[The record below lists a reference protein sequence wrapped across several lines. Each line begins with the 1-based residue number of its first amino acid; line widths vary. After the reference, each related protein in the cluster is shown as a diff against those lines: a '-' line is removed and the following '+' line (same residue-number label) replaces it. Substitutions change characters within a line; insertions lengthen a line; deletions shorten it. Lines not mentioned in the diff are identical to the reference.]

1 MTQTPA
7 GDGLLI
13 VIVNYRSARL
23 TTRCLASLEPELA
36 RLPGARVA
44 VVDNASGDAAAL
56 AGAIRQ
62 RGWGAW
68 ARLVVAE
75 RNGGFAYGNN
85 RAIRPALAG
94 GAPPRY
100 VVLLN
105 PDTAVFPGALRAL
118 LDFMDGRPD
127 VGIAGSG
134 LVNEDG
140 TDWPIAFRFPT
151 LWSELEQGLRFGPV
165 SRLLSRYRV
174 AREMP
179 QDRPAAVDWVAGAS
193 MIVRREV
200 WRDAGLMD
208 EGYFLYFEE
217 TDFCLQARR
226 AGWPCWYVPASRVM
240 HESGQCT
247 GVSARR
253 QRPGRRPA
261 YWFASRRRYFVKNHG
276 PLYARLADLA
286 FGLGYALWRLR
297 RVLQRKPD
305 TDPPHLL
312 RDFVKYNLFRS
323 RKGSVT
329 PQAAGTVP

>member
-1 MTQTPA
+1 
-7 GDGLLI
+7 
-13 VIVNYRSARL
+13 
-23 TTRCLASLEPELA
+23 
-36 RLPGARVA
+36 
-44 VVDNASGDAAAL
+44 
-56 AGAIRQ
+56 
-62 RGWGAW
+62 
-68 ARLVVAE
+68 
-75 RNGGFAYGNN
+75 
-85 RAIRPALAG
+85 
-94 GAPPRY
+94 
-100 VVLLN
+100 
-105 PDTAVFPGALRAL
+105 
-118 LDFMDGRPD
+118 
-127 VGIAGSG
+127 
-134 LVNEDG
+134 
-140 TDWPIAFRFPT
+140 
-151 LWSELEQGLRFGPV
+151 
-165 SRLLSRYRV
+165 
-174 AREMP
+174 
-179 QDRPAAVDWVAGAS
+179 

-200 WRDAGLMD
+200 FRDAGLMD